1 MIVAFGQ
8 NNIISVQHHHL
19 HKHHCG
25 SPSVENPHNVLAIAP
40 NCFQMHKA
48 FLISR
53 NNSMTPAAQM
63 SQTNRHDCVAAAGA
77 RLRQFSSTASYR
89 GLLRREGE
97 QRGDRKN
104 CNHLNISLL
113 KIPEG
118 KLTVFYSY
126 ILLILIL
133 LYRQSLF
140 SLCHL
145 SHFLMMRFYKTLP
158 SFFQELAEQCSR
170 SMLSAI
176 VETRWDGRDCSI
188 CIREL
193 SNSKGKYKSHILWLY
208 RTRIHKFECKM
219 ARTSEL
225 NFISPFCSCQSFY
238 SSLPLRIVRYL
249 LVNQ

>member
-40 NCFQMHKA
+40 KCFQMHKA

-118 KLTVFYSY
+118 KLTICLFIHFIDFNLAVPLVLVFIVSPVT
-126 ILLILIL
+126 
-133 LYRQSLF
+133 
-140 SLCHL
+140 
-145 SHFLMMRFYKTLP
+145 FLDDEVL
-158 SFFQELAEQCSR
+158 
-170 SMLSAI
+170 
-176 VETRWDGRDCSI
+176 
-188 CIREL
+188 
-193 SNSKGKYKSHILWLY
+193 
-208 RTRIHKFECKM
+208 
-219 ARTSEL
+219 
-225 NFISPFCSCQSFY
+225 
-238 SSLPLRIVRYL
+238 
-249 LVNQ
+249 